1 MRGRGPGAASASD
14 SNSLAEHH
22 GETPPS
28 APTSEKS
35 TWAWLKE
42 MPLMLGSGRLCSLS
56 HSARGRQEGAQGLG
70 GRAVWQVCLGDSGW
84 LTSQPLARGPSV
96 P

>member
-1 MRGRGPGAASASD
+1 MRGRKPGAASASD

-35 TWAWLKE
+35 TWALLKE
-42 MPLMLGSGRLCSLS
+42 MPLILGSGRPCSLS
-56 HSARGRQEGAQGLG
+56 HSARGRQNELRAWGAGLSGRCAWETLG
-70 GRAVWQVCLGDSGW
+70 G
-84 LTSQPLARGPSV
+84 
-96 P
+96 

>member
-22 GETPPS
+22 KETPPS

-42 MPLMLGSGRLCSLS
+42 MPLMLGSGRPCSLS
-56 HSARGRQEGAQGLG
+56 HSTRGRQEGAQGLG

-84 LTSQPLARGPSV
+84 LTSTAPS
-96 P
+96 